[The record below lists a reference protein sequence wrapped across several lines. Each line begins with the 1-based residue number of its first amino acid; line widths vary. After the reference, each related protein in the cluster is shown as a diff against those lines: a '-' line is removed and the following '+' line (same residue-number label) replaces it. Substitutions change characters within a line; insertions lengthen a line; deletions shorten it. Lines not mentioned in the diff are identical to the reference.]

1 MTSTQVADVAPAH
14 AATPSLDELL
24 ALDPHALEERLVSAA
39 RSMRDEIISHSAE
52 GQRITHIPEALH
64 HRFEEEGFYKLYIPR
79 AHGGLEV
86 PPVTFFKVV
95 QEIARADMGIGWSF
109 CLSANHAL
117 MFANWFP
124 AEIHE
129 EVYDGGNFRAASM
142 YAPTVKATPV
152 DGGYRLD
159 GVVNY
164 CSGIPW
170 STYFLG
176 QCMLPGKAEN
186 GGPRVGLYIAP
197 KETFEILDDW
207 GNTIGLNSSGS
218 NSIRF
223 DGTFLPERF
232 MVEDANL
239 IDYGFDGD
247 SPGSAAYG
255 NSMYS
260 ARHMSSF
267 GLALAVLTLG
277 GAYAALDEYESL
289 MTTRKTTIPPFVS
302 RSQDPDFLRYF
313 GGAIAKL
320 ATAEAATYKAL
331 EMWQDAARDNV
342 AGVAPFSDRTDALL
356 GAIGREVIIQ
366 TWEVVER
373 DLYRTIGS
381 TASKKGERFELIF
394 RDMAQAAGH
403 RNPQLRDATFQMIAR
418 QTLAAAAD
426 A

>member
-1 MTSTQVADVAPAH
+1 MTITEEARPSQAE
-14 AATPSLDELL
+14 ATPHE
-24 ALDPHALEERLVSAA
+24 DPAALEKRLVAAA
-39 RSMRDEIISHSAE
+39 RAMRDEIISYSAE
-52 GQRITHIPEALH
+52 GQEVTHIPEGLH
-64 HRFEEEGFYKLYIPR
+64 RRFDEEGFYGMYIPR

-95 QEIARADMGIGWSF
+95 QEIARADMGIAWSF

-124 AEIHE
+124 EEIHA

-142 YAPTVKATPV
+142 YAPTVSATPV
-152 DGGYRLD
+152 EGGWELN

-176 QCMLPGKAEN
+176 QCRLPGTAER
-186 GGPRVGLYIAP
+186 GGPRLGLFIAP

-207 GNTIGLNSSGS
+207 GNMIGLSSSGS
-218 NSIRF
+218 NSIKF

-232 MVEDANL
+232 LVEDADL
-239 IDYGFDGD
+239 MDYAFDGD
-247 SPGSAAYG
+247 SPGSRAYG

-267 GLALAVLTLG
+267 GLALAVLCLG
-277 GAYAALDEYESL
+277 GAYGALDEYAAQ
-289 MTTRKTTIPPFVS
+289 MTTRKTTIPPFVL
-302 RSQDPDFLRYF
+302 RSQDPDFLRYY

-320 ATAEAATYKAL
+320 ATGEAATFKAL
-331 EMWQDAARDNV
+331 EMWQEAAADNV
-342 AGVAPFSDRTDALL
+342 SGVASFSQETDAIL

-366 TWEVVER
+366 AWEVVER
-373 DLYRTIGS
+373 DLYRTIGAS
-381 TASKKGERFELIF
+381 ASKKGERFEQIF

-403 RNPQLRDATFQMIAR
+403 RNPQLRDATFQLIAR
-418 QTLAAAAD
+418 QSLGLM
-426 A
+426 

>member
-1 MTSTQVADVAPAH
+1 MTITDDTRVSGLNDIH
-14 AATPSLDELL
+14 E
-24 ALDPHALEERLVSAA
+24 DPRQLESRLVAVA
-39 RSMRDEIISHSAE
+39 RSMRDEIISYSAE
-52 GQRITHIPEALH
+52 GQEVTHIPEGLH
-64 HRFEEEGFYKLYIPR
+64 RRFDEEGFYKMYIPR

-95 QEIARADMGIGWSF
+95 QEIARADMGIAWSF

-124 AEIHE
+124 EEIHA
-129 EVYDGGNFRAASM
+129 EVYANGDFRAASM

-152 DGGYRLD
+152 DGGYELT

-176 QCMLPGKAEN
+176 QCMLPGKTEK
-186 GGPRVGLYIAP
+186 GGPRLGLYVAP
-197 KETFEILDDW
+197 AGTYEILDDW
-207 GNTIGLNSSGS
+207 GNMIGLSSSGS

-223 DGTFLPERF
+223 DGAFLPARF
-232 MVEDANL
+232 LVEDADL
-239 IDYGFDGD
+239 MDYAFDGD
-247 SPGSAAYG
+247 SPGSRAYG

-267 GLALAVLTLG
+267 GLALAVLCLG
-277 GAYAALDEYESL
+277 GAYAALDEFGAL
-289 MTTRKTTIPPFVS
+289 MTTRKTTIPPFVL
-302 RSQDPDFLRYF
+302 RSQDPDFLRYY
-313 GGAIAKL
+313 GGAIARL

-331 EMWQDAARDNV
+331 EMWQEAAADNV
-342 AGVAPFSDRTDALL
+342 AGVESFSQETDAVL

-366 TWEVVER
+366 AWEVVER
-373 DLYRTIGS
+373 DLYRTIGAS
-381 TASKKGERFELIF
+381 ASKKGERFEQIF

-403 RNPQLRDATFQMIAR
+403 RNPQLRDATFQLIAR
-418 QTLAAAAD
+418 QQLGLM
-426 A
+426 